1 MQLLILNLQK
11 FITSVKEDSF
21 YTLPTLGIAEEHP
34 LLKFQTNFLSN
45 FTFWQSVSLYK
56 LS

>member
-45 FTFWQSVSLYK
+45 FTF
-56 LS
+56 